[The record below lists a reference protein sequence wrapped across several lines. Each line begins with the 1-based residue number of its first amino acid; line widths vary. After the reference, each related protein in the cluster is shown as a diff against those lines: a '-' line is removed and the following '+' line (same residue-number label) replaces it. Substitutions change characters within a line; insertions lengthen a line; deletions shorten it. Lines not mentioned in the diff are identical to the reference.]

1 MKDWLL
7 PILFFCLACFFSYQ
21 WGYNRAER
29 YFVNELKTDSVITK
43 VDSIIIT
50 TPGTIDTVA
59 MAYPVYVPDSLTAQ
73 DSLAIFQAFF
83 GTSQFAA
90 SANAQQVEVRA
101 KGWVWQN
108 RLDSISFDIQ
118 NLRPTQQIF
127 QSYRPQRQRLNV
139 GVLAG
144 RNFAAPII
152 SYQGESWKLLAGYNL
167 IDNQYQSTRLFAGLT
182 YSIYA
187 R

>member
-1 MKDWLL
+1 MKNWLL
-7 PILFFCLACFFSYQ
+7 PILCFCLACFFSYQ
-21 WGYNRAER
+21 WGYDSAQRH
-29 YFVNELKTDSVITK
+29 FVDQLQTDSVITK
-43 VDSIIIT
+43 VDSVVIT
-50 TPGTIDTVA
+50 APGSIDTVA
-59 MAYPVYVPDSLTAQ
+59 MAYPVYVRDSLTAE
-73 DSLAIFQAFF
+73 DSLAIFQAYFS
-83 GTSQFAA
+83 TSQFAA
-90 SANAQQVEVRA
+90 SAKANQVEVRA

-127 QSYRPQRQRLNV
+127 KSYRPQRQSLNI

-152 SYQGESWKLLAGYNL
+152 SYQGESWQLLAGYNL
-167 IDNQYQSTRLFAGLT
+167 VNNHYHSTQLFAGLT